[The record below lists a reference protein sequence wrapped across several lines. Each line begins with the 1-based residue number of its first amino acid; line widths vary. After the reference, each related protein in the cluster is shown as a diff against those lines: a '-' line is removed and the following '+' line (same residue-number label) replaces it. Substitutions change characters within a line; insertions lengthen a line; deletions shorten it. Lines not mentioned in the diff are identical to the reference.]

1 MALLTAGDTD
11 MRQITETFFAA
22 GQISPADV
30 ATLKAHGI
38 ALVINNRPDMEEPGQ
53 PTAADIETA
62 VHAAGLAYVFIPVH
76 SGGIDPA
83 AIEPTRQAL
92 ASATGHV
99 LAFCRSGARSTA
111 LWAMARAASG
121 AAPASLLQ
129 AAANAGYDLS
139 PLEPV
144 LHHLMPV

>member
-1 MALLTAGDTD
+1 
-11 MRQITETFFAA
+11 MRQITDTFFAA

-30 ATLKAHGI
+30 AALKAHGFTLI
-38 ALVINNRPDMEEPGQ
+38 INNRPDREEYGQ
-53 PTAADIETA
+53 PSAADIEAA
-62 VHAAGLAYVFIPVH
+62 VQASGMAYVHIPVQ

-92 ASATGHV
+92 ASATGSV

-121 AAPASLLQ
+121 AAPERLLQ
-129 AAANAGYDLS
+129 AAADAGYDLS

-144 LHHLMPV
+144 LHQLMPQ